1 MSSDLWRVSLF
12 YSNNFCVPI
21 TFTNSSF
28 PPRII
33 SMPKKS
39 PNVPLHV
46 AIVPDGNRRWAK
58 KHGLKP
64 WEGHREGI
72 GKNSQ
77 EVARA
82 AFDAK
87 IKYFTIWGGSYD
99 NFTKRPK
106 VEVKHMNTVYQQFIA
121 DLLQKGEVF
130 EKKIRVSFLGEW
142 LRVLDKK
149 TIQSIKKIEE
159 ETKQFKSRYFTILS
173 VYNGDREIVDA
184 IRRIAKDN
192 AANATPET
200 LRSHLW
206 TADLPPVDLVIR
218 TGVEGDPHNS
228 AGFMMWHTRDSQLYF
243 SSKLWP
249 DFTKNDLKLAIKD
262 YQTRERRLGK

>member
-58 KHGLKP
+58 KRGLRP
-64 WEGHREGI
+64 WEGHFAGGT
-72 GKNSQ
+72 GKNPE
-77 EVARA
+77 EVAQTA
-82 AFDAK
+82 IDEGV
-87 IKYFTIWGGSYD
+87 KYLTIWLGSYE
-99 NFTKRPK
+99 NLTKRSSGEIRMLNK
-106 VEVKHMNTVYQQFIA
+106 VYQAFIKKML
-121 DLLQKGEVF
+121 DDKRTSEKG
-130 EKKIRVSFLGEW
+130 IRVRFTGEW
-142 LRVLDKK
+142 KK
-149 TIQSIKKIEE
+149 LLEPKTVELINRIQTQTKKHSKHHL
-159 ETKQFKSRYFTILS
+159 TALLG
-173 VYNGDREIVDA
+173 YNGDREMVAAIKDLLKRRVSVTDA
-184 IRRIAKDN
+184 NIRK
-192 AANATPET
+192 
-200 LRSHLW
+200 HLW

-228 AGFMMWHTRDSQLYF
+228 TGFMMWHTRDSQLYF